1 MLVKLVNINENLSN
15 VEKKL
20 EKKILRVKYVN
31 NKRMKK
37 IQKMEKQLDDYA
49 LLLEA
54 VENQISKVICIQ
66 NRTLQVVAIERG
78 YKV

>member
-54 VENQISKVICIQ
+54 VGNQLSKVICIQ

>member
-1 MLVKLVNINENLSN
+1 
-15 VEKKL
+15 
-20 EKKILRVKYVN
+20 VN

-54 VENQISKVICIQ
+54 VENQLSKVICIQ
-66 NRTLQVVAIERG
+66 NRTLQMVAIERG
-78 YKV
+78 YKVKS